1 MATIDRSTERSIQP
15 HYAQASRGAR
25 AAAAAAAVLISTSL
39 LGGLLVLFEMQSLD
53 GAAAQVARQSTPTAP
68 PVAVAHSSNARS

>member
-53 GAAAQVARQSTPTAP
+53 GRPHRSPGRARRQ
-68 PVAVAHSSNARS
+68 RRQ